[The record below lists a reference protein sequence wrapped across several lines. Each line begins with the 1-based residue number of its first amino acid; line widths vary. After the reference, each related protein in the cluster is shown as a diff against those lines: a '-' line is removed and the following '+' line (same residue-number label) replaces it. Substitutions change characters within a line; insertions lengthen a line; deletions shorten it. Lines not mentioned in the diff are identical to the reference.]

1 VTLTHGVSIHSD
13 VLCPSI
19 GARKLQRLE
28 LNGDDVFDFDNTAP
42 SSTHRLKSM
51 IVGTFREMPGLCVN
65 VSQAVRLFGVAPS
78 TCRALLDDLVR
89 SGELCVARDGL
100 YRLDSEHRF

>member
-1 VTLTHGVSIHSD
+1 
-13 VLCPSI
+13 
-19 GARKLQRLE
+19 
-28 LNGDDVFDFDNTAP
+28 
-42 SSTHRLKSM
+42 M

-78 TCRALLDDLVR
+78 TCRKLLDDLVR
-89 SGELCVARDGL
+89 SGELCKADDGL

>member
-1 VTLTHGVSIHSD
+1 VETTL
-13 VLCPSI
+13 
-19 GARKLQRLE
+19 
-28 LNGDDVFDFDNTAP
+28 FDFDNTSA
-42 SSTHRLKSM
+42 SSAHRLKSM

-89 SGELCVARDGL
+89 SGELCKADDGL